1 MKIAVLTFH
10 RAFSYGAL
18 LQCYAL
24 TTFLRKRGHEVSLL
38 RSDLKGEVSWKYRLN
53 SFTKCSVFRNFRK
66 NYLPPEVSPLE
77 KIDLYI
83 VGSDQ
88 VWNPTFPIR
97 PLDYFF
103 SFLPD
108 TAKRISY
115 AASFGMDVWNYGDV
129 FTRQVGDLLKKFS
142 FITVREEDSKKICN
156 EIWGIEPK
164 VVLDPTFLLED
175 FGDLYS
181 VPNENN
187 GTLFCFRVGNS
198 EDWKTFPED
207 LADSLG
213 LKLFMPSL
221 EKRIKL
227 LPMFRGLNA
236 TYLSVQEW
244 LNAIRSSSFVLTD
257 SFHTVVFAILNRK
270 PFLVLPS
277 VRSRMGRVKSLLSLL
292 GIENRYFSS
301 IEEVKSDDSWRRPI
315 DYDAAFS
322 MLEKLRVQ
330 STKTIDTL
338 LCC

>member
-1 MKIAVLTFH
+1 M
-10 RAFSYGAL
+10 
-18 LQCYAL
+18 QCYAL
-24 TTFLRKRGHEVSLL
+24 TTFLRKRGHEVRLL

-88 VWNPTFPIR
+88 VWNPIFPIR

-164 VVLDPTFLLED
+164 VVLDPTFMLED
-175 FGDLYS
+175 FSDLYS

-213 LKLFMPSL
+213 LKLFVPSL
-221 EKRIKL
+221 KKRIKYF
-227 LPMFRGLNA
+227 PMFRGLNA

-244 LNAIRSSSFVLTD
+244 LDAIRSSSFVLTD

-277 VRSRMGRVKSLLSLL
+277 VKNRMGRIKSLLSLL
-292 GIENRYFSS
+292 GIDNRYFTS
-301 IEEVKSDDSWRRPI
+301 INEVKKCSSWRVPI
-315 DYDAAFS
+315 DYEKVYKRYYRYKSHSIDV
-322 MLEKLRVQ
+322 LE
-330 STKTIDTL
+330 DL
-338 LCC
+338 LAI